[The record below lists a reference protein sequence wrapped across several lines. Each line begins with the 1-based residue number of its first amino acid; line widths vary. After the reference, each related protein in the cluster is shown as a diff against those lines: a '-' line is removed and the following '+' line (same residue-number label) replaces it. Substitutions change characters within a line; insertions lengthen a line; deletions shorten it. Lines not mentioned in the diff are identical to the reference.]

1 MEYESCRNVS
11 FLINQQG
18 EGISEGLVLTL
29 STIFFSV
36 ISQIDSLEGLE
47 NAIALGITVISLL
60 LLALSVTEYRKTHLK
75 ITIYA
80 IVIFALF
87 AIQQFIDYL
96 DNIIVALDNPIT
108 DVVVSSLTLTILA
121 LFFLAIVRT
130 KIS

>member
-1 MEYESCRNVS
+1 M
-11 FLINQQG
+11 
-18 EGISEGLVLTL
+18 LTL
-29 STIFFSV
+29 LTVLFSV
-36 ISQIDSLEGLE
+36 ISQVESFEGLE

-60 LLALSVTEYRKTHLK
+60 LLALSVTAYRKTRLK
-75 ITIYA
+75 VTIYA
-80 IVIFALF
+80 IIIFALF

>member
-1 MEYESCRNVS
+1 MEYETCRNVS
-11 FLINQQG
+11 ILINQQG

-60 LLALSVTEYRKTHLK
+60 LLALSVTAYRKTHLK

-87 AIQQFIDYL
+87 PIQQFIDYL

-108 DVVVSSLTLTILA
+108 DVVVSSLTLAILA

>member
-1 MEYESCRNVS
+1 MLS
-11 FLINQQG
+11 L
-18 EGISEGLVLTL
+18 LTVL
-29 STIFFSV
+29 FSV
-36 ISQIDSLEGLE
+36 ISQIDSFEGLE

-60 LLALSVTEYRKTHLK
+60 LLALSVTAYRKTRLK

-80 IVIFALF
+80 IIIFALF

-108 DVVVSSLTLTILA
+108 DVVISSLTLTILA

>member
-1 MEYESCRNVS
+1 M
-11 FLINQQG
+11 
-18 EGISEGLVLTL
+18 LTL
-29 STIFFSV
+29 LTILFSV
-36 ISQIDSLEGLE
+36 ISQVESFEGLE

-60 LLALSVTEYRKTHLK
+60 LLALSVTAYRKTRLK
-75 ITIYA
+75 VTIYA
-80 IVIFALF
+80 IIIFALF

-108 DVVVSSLTLTILA
+108 DVVISSLTLTILA

>member
-1 MEYESCRNVS
+1 M
-11 FLINQQG
+11 
-18 EGISEGLVLTL
+18 LTL
-29 STIFFSV
+29 LTVLFSV
-36 ISQIDSLEGLE
+36 ISQIDSFEGLE

-60 LLALSVTEYRKTHLK
+60 LLALSATAYRKTRLK
-75 ITIYA
+75 VTIYA
-80 IVIFALF
+80 IIIFALF

-108 DVVVSSLTLTILA
+108 DVVVSSLTLAILA

>member
-1 MEYESCRNVS
+1 M
-11 FLINQQG
+11 
-18 EGISEGLVLTL
+18 LTL
-29 STIFFSV
+29 LTVLFSV
-36 ISQIDSLEGLE
+36 ISQIDSFEGLE

-60 LLALSVTEYRKTHLK
+60 LLALSVTAYRKTRLK
-75 ITIYA
+75 VTIYA
-80 IVIFALF
+80 IIIFALF

-108 DVVVSSLTLTILA
+108 DVVISSLTLTILA

>member
-1 MEYESCRNVS
+1 M
-11 FLINQQG
+11 
-18 EGISEGLVLTL
+18 LTL
-29 STIFFSV
+29 LTVLFSV
-36 ISQIDSLEGLE
+36 ISQIDSFEGLE

-60 LLALSVTEYRKTHLK
+60 LLALSVTAYRKTRLRV
-75 ITIYA
+75 TIYA
-80 IVIFALF
+80 IIIFALF

>member
-1 MEYESCRNVS
+1 M
-11 FLINQQG
+11 
-18 EGISEGLVLTL
+18 LTL
-29 STIFFSV
+29 LTVLFSV
-36 ISQIDSLEGLE
+36 ISQIDSFEGLE

-60 LLALSVTEYRKTHLK
+60 LLALSVTAYRKTRLK
-75 ITIYA
+75 VTIYA
-80 IVIFALF
+80 IIIFALF

-108 DVVVSSLTLTILA
+108 DVVVSSLTLAILA

>member
-1 MEYESCRNVS
+1 M
-11 FLINQQG
+11 
-18 EGISEGLVLTL
+18 LTL
-29 STIFFSV
+29 LTVLLSV
-36 ISQIDSLEGLE
+36 ISEIDSFEGLE
-47 NAIALGITVISLL
+47 NAIALGITIISLL
-60 LLALSVTEYRKTHLK
+60 LVALSFTAYRKTHLK

-80 IVIFALF
+80 IIIFALF

-108 DVVVSSLTLTILA
+108 DVVISSLTLTILA

>member
-1 MEYESCRNVS
+1 M
-11 FLINQQG
+11 
-18 EGISEGLVLTL
+18 LTL
-29 STIFFSV
+29 LTVLFSV
-36 ISQIDSLEGLE
+36 ISQIDSFEGLE

-60 LLALSVTEYRKTHLK
+60 LLALSVTAYRKTRLRV
-75 ITIYA
+75 TIYA
-80 IVIFALF
+80 IIIFALF

-121 LFFLAIVRT
+121 LFFLEIVRK

>member
-1 MEYESCRNVS
+1 M
-11 FLINQQG
+11 
-18 EGISEGLVLTL
+18 LTL
-29 STIFFSV
+29 LTVLFSF
-36 ISQIDSLEGLE
+36 ISQIDSFEGLE

-60 LLALSVTEYRKTHLK
+60 LLALSVTAYRKTRLK
-75 ITIYA
+75 VTIYA
-80 IVIFALF
+80 IIIFALF

>member
-1 MEYESCRNVS
+1 MLS
-11 FLINQQG
+11 L
-18 EGISEGLVLTL
+18 LTVL
-29 STIFFSV
+29 FSV
-36 ISQIDSLEGLE
+36 ISQIDSFEGLE

-60 LLALSVTEYRKTHLK
+60 LLALSVTAYRKTRLK

-80 IVIFALF
+80 IIIFALF

>member
-1 MEYESCRNVS
+1 M
-11 FLINQQG
+11 
-18 EGISEGLVLTL
+18 LTL
-29 STIFFSV
+29 LTVLFSV
-36 ISQIDSLEGLE
+36 ISQIDTFEGLE

-60 LLALSVTEYRKTHLK
+60 LLALSVTAYRKTRLK
-75 ITIYA
+75 VTIYA
-80 IVIFALF
+80 IIIFALF

-108 DVVVSSLTLTILA
+108 DVVISSLTLTILA

>member
-1 MEYESCRNVS
+1 M
-11 FLINQQG
+11 
-18 EGISEGLVLTL
+18 LTL
-29 STIFFSV
+29 LTVLFSV
-36 ISQIDSLEGLE
+36 ISQIDSFEGLE

-60 LLALSVTEYRKTHLK
+60 LLALSVTAYRKTRLRV
-75 ITIYA
+75 TIYA
-80 IVIFALF
+80 IIIFALF

-108 DVVVSSLTLTILA
+108 DVVVSSLMLTILA

>member
-1 MEYESCRNVS
+1 M
-11 FLINQQG
+11 
-18 EGISEGLVLTL
+18 LTL
-29 STIFFSV
+29 LTILFSV
-36 ISQIDSLEGLE
+36 ISQVESFEGLE
-47 NAIALGITVISLL
+47 NAIALGITVISLS
-60 LLALSVTEYRKTHLK
+60 LLALSVTAYRKTRLK
-75 ITIYA
+75 VTIYA
-80 IVIFALF
+80 IIIFALF

>member
-1 MEYESCRNVS
+1 
-11 FLINQQG
+11 
-18 EGISEGLVLTL
+18 VLTL

-60 LLALSVTEYRKTHLK
+60 LLALSVTAYRKTHLK

-80 IVIFALF
+80 IIIFALF

-108 DVVVSSLTLTILA
+108 DVVISSLTLTILA